1 MRQRTRR
8 ARGACRGTASLRL
21 DGAAS
26 DTPRVSTAERV
37 GSRFT
42 IEAEAGRGG
51 MGVVY
56 RARDETDGA
65 LVALKLMH
73 GDGSVEL
80 ARFER
85 EARLVARLSHPGV
98 VRYVD
103 HGRTHDGSIY
113 LAMEWLEGETLAE
126 RTRREPLSPREAAR
140 AVRAAAEGLGAAH
153 ELGIVHRDVKPANL
167 FLVGGAP
174 ERVKVIDFGIARPPE
189 RHELTL
195 TTTGTVV
202 GTPYYMAPE
211 QARADAGVD
220 ARADVYAL
228 GAVLY
233 ELLTGRPPFANESL
247 MALLAAI
254 LLEEPLDVRER
265 APDVPDALAALTMR
279 LLDKSPEARPA
290 DGRALARAI
299 DELGEL
305 RGGAGPRSVL
315 PPALTEREQRVLCLV
330 LGAGR
335 AAPLSHAATIA
346 SGTEDAVGRMRAAVE
361 AHGGRLE
368 ALADGSLV
376 ARVEASATPT
386 EQAVRAAR
394 CAIAMRA
401 IAPEVPL
408 VLVAGRGMMR
418 GPLPVGEVI
427 ERGGAILR
435 GVLAPGAPTLPTGA
449 AEPEPV
455 RCGIRVDEVMAGLL
469 EGRYEIARGPLG
481 ATLGE
486 ERREPT
492 TARTLLGR
500 TTPCVGR
507 RRELATLEALFA
519 ECVEEP
525 IARVA
530 WITAPPGGGKSRLVA
545 ELVDRVT
552 EREAPAVWIA
562 RGDPIGA
569 GSPFGLLAQLVR
581 AASGIADGEPLEA
594 RRAKILAS
602 VGGAIGGE
610 RGRLAAVRLGSVA
623 RTPFEDQTSL
633 PPDDPKLR
641 GDAMREAFV
650 EWLAA
655 ATGERPLL
663 VVLDDLQWG
672 DRPSLA
678 FVSAA
683 VRALSDRPLC
693 VLAAGR
699 PEASELF
706 DALFEERDVEL
717 LRLARLTPRAAEE
730 LARHVLGRGADDA
743 LIARLVERADGNPFF
758 LEELVRAVEESRG
771 EGALPTTVLGM
782 VEARLEVLDASTRRV
797 LRAASV
803 FGKRFWKGG
812 VIELLGGA
820 PRAGDV
826 DAHLAVLAQ
835 RELVDRVSD
844 PRLTGQSELAFR
856 SVLTREAALAMLTD
870 EDRRLGHR
878 LAGAWLETAGER
890 DALVLAEHFSR
901 GGDEAR
907 AATWLGRAAEQALE
921 GDDLAA
927 AVDRAERALAAAS
940 EPARGPILVT
950 LADAH
955 RWRGEYAQA
964 FAHAAL
970 AAEALE
976 PGTRAWFRA
985 LGVLF
990 AAAGRVGRAWEAEP
1004 WRERAVSIEAHP
1016 DASGAQVV
1024 ALCRAAALAL
1034 ASGDLARFEATLE
1047 RAERL
1052 AHGAAR
1058 GDSLARA
1065 WILTMR
1071 ASWAAREG
1079 DQGAFVDGTEEAVRA
1094 YEAAGDARDACNQKV
1109 RLANGYIGLGDVERA
1124 EVVLREALT
1133 AARRM
1138 SLPLIEG
1145 YALQNLGHAL
1155 LRKGAIEDAAHA
1167 EEQAIALARRLQDPV
1182 LEAGCLLYLAE
1193 AHERAGRAAD
1203 AVRDAGRAVELLAA
1217 APPFRTVARAVLA
1230 RAVLASGEREAAL
1243 AHAEEAARALATH
1256 ALEEG
1261 EALVQ
1266 LVHAEALLA
1275 GGREDE
1281 ARERAR
1287 EAAARLEER
1296 AAKIADRGWRDA
1308 FLHRVPSHARL
1319 LTLARG

>member
-1 MRQRTRR
+1 M
-8 ARGACRGTASLRL
+8 
-21 DGAAS
+21 
-26 DTPRVSTAERV
+26 
-37 GSRFT
+37 
-42 IEAEAGRGG
+42 
-51 MGVVY
+51 
-56 RARDETDGA
+56 
-65 LVALKLMH
+65 
-73 GDGSVEL
+73 
-80 ARFER
+80 
-85 EARLVARLSHPGV
+85 
-98 VRYVD
+98 
-103 HGRTHDGSIY
+103 
-113 LAMEWLEGETLAE
+113 
-126 RTRREPLSPREAAR
+126 
-140 AVRAAAEGLGAAH
+140 
-153 ELGIVHRDVKPANL
+153 
-167 FLVGGAP
+167 
-174 ERVKVIDFGIARPPE
+174 
-189 RHELTL
+189 
-195 TTTGTVV
+195 
-202 GTPYYMAPE
+202 
-211 QARADAGVD
+211 
-220 ARADVYAL
+220 
-228 GAVLY
+228 
-233 ELLTGRPPFANESL
+233 
-247 MALLAAI
+247 
-254 LLEEPLDVRER
+254 
-265 APDVPDALAALTMR
+265 
-279 LLDKSPEARPA
+279 
-290 DGRALARAI
+290 
-299 DELGEL
+299 
-305 RGGAGPRSVL
+305 
-315 PPALTEREQRVLCLV
+315 LCLV

-449 AEPEPV
+449 AEPEPD
-455 RCGIRVDEVMAGLL
+455 RGGIRVDDVMAGLL

-623 RTPFEDQTSL
+623 RTPFEDATSL

-655 ATGERPLL
+655 ATGARPLL

-782 VEARLEVLDASTRRV
+782 VEARLGVLDASTRRV

-820 PRAGDV
+820 ARAGDV

-990 AAAGRVGRAWEAEP
+990 AAAGRVGRAWEAAP

-1052 AHGAAR
+1052 AQSSAR

-1065 WILTMR
+1065 WIPHDARLVGGARGRSGRLRRRNGGGRPGLRGGGRR
-1071 ASWAAREG
+1071 ARRVQPEGAARERLHRPRRR
-1079 DQGAFVDGTEEAVRA
+1079 GARG
-1094 YEAAGDARDACNQKV
+1094 G
-1109 RLANGYIGLGDVERA
+1109 RLARGAHRRAAHEPAAHRGLRAPEPRARAPSQGRRRGRGARGGAGHRSGAAPPGSGARGGLPPLPGGGARARRAGRGRRARRGPRGRAPRRGAALPHRGARRPRARRPRERRA
-1124 EVVLREALT
+1124 RGRPRARGGGRAGAGHARARGGRGPRPARARRG
-1133 AARRM
+1133 AARRR
-1138 SLPLIEG
+1138 P
-1145 YALQNLGHAL
+1145 
-1155 LRKGAIEDAAHA
+1155 RRRGAGARARGGRAPRGAGREDRRPR
-1167 EEQAIALARRLQDPV
+1167 LARRLPPP
-1182 LEAGCLLYLAE
+1182 
-1193 AHERAGRAAD
+1193 RA
-1203 AVRDAGRAVELLAA
+1203 
-1217 APPFRTVARAVLA
+1217 VARAPLDPRARLIAAGSIRA
-1230 RAVLASGEREAAL
+1230 RARSRRRTRTRPPPPRAL
-1243 AHAEEAARALATH
+1243 RAPRRSARRAGSCAPRSSRRSRPRARARRST
-1256 ALEEG
+1256 
-1261 EALVQ
+1261 
-1266 LVHAEALLA
+1266 
-1275 GGREDE
+1275 
-1281 ARERAR
+1281 
-1287 EAAARLEER
+1287 
-1296 AAKIADRGWRDA
+1296 
-1308 FLHRVPSHARL
+1308 
-1319 LTLARG
+1319 T